1 MRLIHGLLDVVRRY
15 DLQLSTVFCC
25 SSVFVMANVT
35 HKLSLDFGNLLL
47 KNLHTHCNSGVK
59 VV

>member
-25 SSVFVMANVT
+25 SGVFVMANVT
-35 HKLSLDFGNLLL
+35 HKLDFGNLLL
-47 KNLHTHCNSGVK
+47 KNLHLHCNSGVK